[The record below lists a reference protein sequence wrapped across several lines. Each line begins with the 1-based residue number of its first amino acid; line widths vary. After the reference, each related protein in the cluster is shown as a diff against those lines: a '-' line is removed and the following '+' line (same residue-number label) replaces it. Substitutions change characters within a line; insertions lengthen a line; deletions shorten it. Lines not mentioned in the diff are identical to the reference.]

1 MFFEYPYL
9 LWLEL
14 ILIPL
19 IALYIWREYR
29 GSSPSMIVSN
39 STPWKAKG
47 GHLKSAASHTFR
59 LRMIAIAAI
68 IVAIARP
75 RTSET
80 FETVDTEGV
89 DIVLTMDI
97 STSMLA

>member
-1 MFFEYPYL
+1 
-9 LWLEL
+9 
-14 ILIPL
+14 
-19 IALYIWREYR
+19 
-29 GSSPSMIVSN
+29 
-39 STPWKAKG
+39 
-47 GHLKSAASHTFR
+47 
-59 LRMIAIAAI
+59 MIAIAAI

-97 STSMLA
+97 STSMLAEISNRTVSVPPRILHRVCGLKTN